1 MGTTHKN
8 TPKQKGVEIGAIMA
22 KNQINFSKMSK
33 EATTQLKSFKESALA
48 IAVEDLR
55 FKAEIKPL
63 KAQLES
69 ILANRQN
76 DIDNGMNVD
85 EVVAKFPRIEVDNK
99 IRQAETAHKAIVE
112 PLTKSMKETYI
123 FIPDGMHEAYT
134 KKINEHKRG
143 DFLEAIK
150 QFLVNLG
157 IEDCSQAQ
165 ISKLAENMS
174 DMFGARYAQSKKI
187 VNDNTLVTAISKA
200 QFSKLFMAVFCEMY
214 VK

>member
-1 MGTTHKN
+1 
-8 TPKQKGVEIGAIMA
+8 MA

-112 PLTKSMKETYI
+112 PLTKSMKETYV
-123 FIPDGMHEAYT
+123 FIPEGMHEAYT

-143 DFLEAIK
+143 DFLETIK

-157 IEDCSQAQ
+157 IENCSQAQ

-200 QFSKLFMAVFCEMY
+200 QFNKLFMAVFCEMY